1 MIGVQSAR
9 LAATESLRVESS
21 PVMSPGEQKLYIG
34 LTLLAL
40 AATAAFAWFWYRQ
53 GALEAAFLVTTALL
67 VYHLAA
73 WFGRWLFLWRMRR
86 PMPVSAV
93 PGLKVA
99 VVTTFV
105 PAAES
110 IDMLAQSLR
119 AMRAMDYPHDTWV
132 LDEGDSP
139 EVAALCRRLGV
150 RHYSRKHHDHF
161 QATEGSFATGT
172 KYGNYNAWLSQIG
185 SRQYQILAAFDP
197 DHVPEKSYLTRVLG
211 YFRDPLVAYV
221 QAPQVYYN
229 QDASFIAQGAAEE
242 SYAYYS
248 THLMASY
255 GLGQTIL
262 VGSHTTQRISALM
275 EVGGFAAHDADD
287 LLITLRYRAS
297 RWEGIYL
304 PEILALGMT
313 PVDWDGYLRQQI
325 RWVRSVIDIKLHV
338 LPRMMGD
345 LSLADRFLGLFHG
358 AYYLRAFTIPIGY
371 AVLADLLLSGRSPAY
386 LGIIPLAC
394 LATLMVFLATVG
406 LFRRRF
412 FLDPSREGGIHWRSV
427 LLQFAKWP
435 YQCIAA
441 WRALRRTKAPYEVT
455 LKLPSPGS
463 RWLVMSPHSVVAIIL
478 ALALALAIELQVPR
492 TAPVVVAA
500 AAVVLT
506 STWIVFSEFVAVP
519 NSWDETMYIRRRN
532 ELSDLLGPAS
542 ENREETPSPREETP
556 RPRIESA

>member
-1 MIGVQSAR
+1 MKETAPRWRPSA
-9 LAATESLRVESS
+9 ADWASGTIPENIMTIS
-21 PVMSPGEQKLYIG
+21 
-34 LTLLAL
+34 
-40 AATAAFAWFWYRQ
+40 
-53 GALEAAFLVTTALL
+53 
-67 VYHLAA
+67 
-73 WFGRWLFLWRMRR
+73 RR
-86 PMPVSAV
+86 PR
-93 PGLKVA
+93 
-99 VVTTFV
+99 
-105 PAAES
+105 
-110 IDMLAQSLR
+110 DR
-119 AMRAMDYPHDTWV
+119 
-132 LDEGDSP
+132 
-139 EVAALCRRLGV
+139 
-150 RHYSRKHHDHF
+150 
-161 QATEGSFATGT
+161 FATGT

-358 AYYLRAFTIPIGY
+358 AYYLRAFTIPIAY

-394 LATLMVFLATVG
+394 LAALMVFLATVG

-412 FLDPSREGGIHWRSV
+412 FLDPQPG
-427 LLQFAKWP
+427 
-435 YQCIAA
+435 
-441 WRALRRTKAPYEVT
+441 RRDP
-455 LKLPSPGS
+455 
-463 RWLVMSPHSVVAIIL
+463 L
-478 ALALALAIELQVPR
+478 ALCPPPIRQM
-492 TAPVVVAA
+492 
-500 AAVVLT
+500 
-506 STWIVFSEFVAVP
+506 AVP
-519 NSWDETMYIRRRN
+519 VHCRLARAPPDQRHPMR
-532 ELSDLLGPAS
+532 
-542 ENREETPSPREETP
+542 
-556 RPRIESA
+556 

>member
-1 MIGVQSAR
+1 MGEQSVR
-9 LAATESLRVESS
+9 MTATEPFRVKSS

-34 LTLLAL
+34 LTILAV
-40 AATAAFAWFWYRQ
+40 AATAAFAWFWVRQ
-53 GALEAAFLVTTALL
+53 GALEAAFLVATALL
-67 VYHLAA
+67 VFHLGS
-73 WFGRWLFLWRMRR
+73 WFGRWLFLWSMRR
-86 PMPVSAV
+86 PAPVAPV

-139 EVAALCRRLGV
+139 DVAALCQRLGV
-150 RHYSRKHHDHF
+150 RHYSRKHRDQF
-161 QATEGSFATGT
+161 QATEGRFATGT
-172 KYGNYNAWLSQIG
+172 KYGNYNAWLSEIG
-185 SRQYQILAAFDP
+185 ATQYQILAAFDP
-197 DHVPEKSYLTRVLG
+197 DHIPEKSYLTKILG
-211 YFRDPLVAYV
+211 YFRDPRVAYV

-229 QDASFIAQGAAEE
+229 QDASFIARGAAEE

-255 GLGQTIL
+255 GMGQTIV

-297 RWEGIYL
+297 RWEGVYL

-313 PVDWDGYLRQQI
+313 PVDWEGYLRQQI
-325 RWVRSVIDIKLHV
+325 RWVRSVINIKLHV
-338 LPRMMGD
+338 LPQMMGE

-358 AYYLRAFTIPIGY
+358 AYYLRAFTIPIAY
-371 AVLADLLLSGRSPAY
+371 SILAGLLLGGRSPAY
-386 LGIIPLAC
+386 LGILPLSC
-394 LATLMVFLATVG
+394 LVALMVFLATVG

-412 FLDPSREGGIHWRSV
+412 FLDPKRERGMHWRAA

-441 WRALRRTKAPYEVT
+441 WRAVRRTTGAYTVT
-455 LKLPSPGS
+455 LKLRSAGSP
-463 RWLVMSPHSVVAIIL
+463 WLMLSPHWVVAIVMGL
-478 ALALALAIELQVPR
+478 AVMTALQLKMAYTTPIVLAGIAI
-492 TAPVVVAA
+492 
-500 AAVVLT
+500 VLT
-506 STWIVFSEFVAVP
+506 STWIALSEFLPVP
-519 NSWDETMYIRRRN
+519 GSWDDRLYARRRAD
-532 ELSDLLGPAS
+532 LSDVLGPAQEDQAES
-542 ENREETPSPREETP
+542 TPPRVEE
-556 RPRIESA
+556 A